1 MDISR
6 QSSGD
11 FVILILQ
18 GRLDANWCNHV
29 ETALNTAVRGGEHR
43 LHVDMAGV
51 SYISS
56 AGLRVLL
63 ACFKQLRAI
72 NGLFGVIRPSEAVRS
87 VLELSG
93 LQMLIASEVVATPP
107 ANDAGKIFTSASA
120 EHEVF
125 ALGAGTMRVEA
136 IGDPALIARGATT
149 APAQA
154 RRFDQR
160 TVALGVGA
168 LGSNY
173 AEAASRCGEFLAVG
187 GVAAF
192 QPADG
197 SSRPDFMLSEGAL
210 VPEGHLVLGLSG
222 EGSFASLLRFE
233 AADEARAIG
242 MSELVQTALEQSSA
256 DAAVIVGITETSG
269 LVGATLR
276 QSPAPAANESTERFG
291 FPQIR
296 DWISFTSE
304 RAFRDSTSLIVG
316 IVAKPGSPFDALLRP
331 LGRNIGLLGHIH
343 AAAFPYRPLRKGRI
357 DLQAMIAE
365 LFDGQS
371 LQAVLH
377 LLSDP
382 RGINGAGESEFFRGA
397 IWIAPVEHPLRVDG

>member
-1 MDISR
+1 MEISR

-11 FVILILQ
+11 FVILRLI
-18 GRLDANWCNHV
+18 GRLDANWCSHV
-29 ETALNTAVRGGEHR
+29 ETALASAVRGGEHR

-63 ACFKQLRAI
+63 ACYKQLRAI
-72 NGLFGVIRPSEAVRS
+72 NGLFGVIRPSDPVRS

-93 LQMLIASEVVATPP
+93 LEMLIASEVSKSITASE
-107 ANDAGKIFTSASA
+107 AGRKFTSASA
-120 EHEVF
+120 EYELF
-125 ALGAGTMRVEA
+125 ALGSGGMKIEA
-136 IGDPALIARGATT
+136 VGDPSLLARGLSND
-149 APAQA
+149 APAV
-154 RRFDQR
+154 RRFDASS
-160 TVALGVGA
+160 VALGIGA
-168 LGSNY
+168 LGLNY
-173 AEAASRCGEFLAVG
+173 AESAKRCGELLAVC

-197 SSRPDFMLSEGAL
+197 SSRSDFILSEGAL
-210 VPEGHLVLGLSG
+210 VPEGHLVLGLSAQ
-222 EGSFASLLRFE
+222 GSFTSLLRFE
-233 AADEARAIG
+233 ANDEDRRIG
-242 MSELVQTALEQSSA
+242 ITELMQTALETSA
-256 DAAVIVGITETSG
+256 ANAAVVVAVTETAG

-276 QSPAPAANESTERFG
+276 QSPAPPSDKALERFG

-296 DWISFTSE
+296 DWLSFTSE

-316 IVAKPGSPFDALLRP
+316 VVARPGSALDALLRP
-331 LGRNIGLLGHIH
+331 MGRGTGMLGHIH

-357 DLQAMIAE
+357 ELKPAVIE
-365 LFDGQS
+365 LFDGHS

-382 RGINGAGESEFFRGA
+382 RGFNGAGESEFFRGA
-397 IWIAPVEHPLRVDG
+397 VWIAPITN